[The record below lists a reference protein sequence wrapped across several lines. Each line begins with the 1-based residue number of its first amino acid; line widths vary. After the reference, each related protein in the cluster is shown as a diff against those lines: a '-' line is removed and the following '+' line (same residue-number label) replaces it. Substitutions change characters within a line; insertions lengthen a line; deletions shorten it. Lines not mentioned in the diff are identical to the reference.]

1 MTRRPLAA
9 IAVAVLI
16 LSGMTFQ
23 YAHAAITKP
32 PKSYLRDGDRRL
44 QRGKLGSYCWVS
56 GNQGVCVDALP
67 SWPKAA
73 RVRADEKLRMRFR
86 KKQKPK
92 LSLTT
97 YKKVKKNGI
106 PKGQGRRLHHKL
118 RRVKEAG
125 ETIAWKATFT
135 LERPGRHYYISA
147 FARWDEGDASYFFHV
162 RTRRA

>member
-73 RVRADEKLRMRFR
+73 SVRADEKLRMRFR

-92 LSLTT
+92 LSLMT
-97 YKKVKKNGI
+97 YKKVKEKRHS
-106 PKGQGRRLHHKL
+106 QGAGAASPSQVEASERSRRNPSVESHFY
-118 RRVKEAG
+118 A
-125 ETIAWKATFT
+125 
-135 LERPGRHYYISA
+135 
-147 FARWDEGDASYFFHV
+147 
-162 RTRRA
+162 